1 MDSQGNSEHPDPH
14 LEKVLTTMNSTTLEK
29 LNLNFIGEG
38 KPLIQKVPAFLRS
51 IENADRLFTPDI
63 VAIGPCHRD
72 NSNLQGMEAIK
83 KMAAMEF
90 CCSSQHKLRVFYHNV
105 RMVAAH
111 ARACYAHDL
120 SEIGDD
126 EFADMMFY
134 DGCFLLQFMKIM
146 ARDRGPPVH
155 WTMPRLSENMVRR
168 ISRDILLVENQVP
181 WVVLEALM
189 SLNYVHV
196 DRYIAAAISEF
207 DVQWAKPHVDFEGA
221 DRYQPF
227 HLLDLVRHR
236 QLGPVPSQEVDEAPR
251 PMLNISS
258 AMELAEVGIQL
269 TASKT
274 ARFADIGVGKGP
286 LMGKL
291 WLPPVFLGEL
301 TMCWLT
307 NMAAF
312 EMLQGGTSDYG
323 VSSYVQIMA
332 VLMNR
337 PDDVRE
343 LRTKR
348 IVYPV
353 LSDQQTLDFFKSIC
367 RYLPYGQQ
375 YKRVLQQL
383 SDYHHHRPV
392 RVTLHKFVYTNFK
405 YILTAGSAFGFLIPI
420 LKAILSLK
428 QNKPSSPGAPPHA

>member
-1 MDSQGNSEHPDPH
+1 MESKGNNGYRDPH
-14 LEKVLTTMNSTTLEK
+14 LDKVLTTMNSTTIEK
-29 LNLNFIGEG
+29 LNRNFIGDG

-51 IENADRLFTPDI
+51 IEKADRLFDPDI
-63 VAIGPCHRD
+63 VAIGPIHHGND
-72 NSNLQGMEAIK
+72 NLKDMEEIK

-90 CCSSQHKLRVFYHNV
+90 CCSSLKFSSFYHSV
-105 RMVAAH
+105 RKVAAH

-120 SEIGDD
+120 SGVGDD
-126 EFADMMFY
+126 EFTDMMFY
-134 DGCFLLQFMKIM
+134 DGCFLLQFMTM
-146 ARDRGPPVH
+146 VAQDRGPPAH
-155 WTMPRLSENMVRR
+155 WKVPRLSENMVRR
-168 ISRDILLVENQVP
+168 ISRDVLLVENQIP
-181 WVVLEALM
+181 WVVLE
-189 SLNYVHV
+189 SLISLKHVHV
-196 DRYIAAAISEF
+196 DRYIAAAISDF
-207 DVQWAKPHVDFEGA
+207 DVQWAKPQVDFEGA
-221 DRYQPF
+221 DKYQPF

-236 QLGPVPSQEVDEAPR
+236 QLGPLASQEVDEAPR
-251 PMLNISS
+251 PMLNICS

-274 ARFADIGVGKGP
+274 ARFADIGVGKSL

-323 VSSYVQIMA
+323 VSSYVQVMA
-332 VLMNR
+332 VLMNCA
-337 PDDVRE
+337 DDVRE

-348 IVYPV
+348 ILYPV

-428 QNKPSSPGAPPHA
+428 QSAPPHAF